1 MKVIR
6 GEPTLIRKEPIA
18 ALRAGSRLVRFSRT
32 ENTRRCGKNGL
43 YWETYR
49 HREEKLA
56 YVAGEA
62 QLPHRAYLPDG
73 TKLVA
78 TRRIIGHCASIFDQT
93 EEAEAPRRQSPN
105 KLKGSKLTPVH
116 GDALISITHQSIS
129 IEPRGCP
136 LRKKGHDLL

>member
-6 GEPTLIRKEPIA
+6 GEPTLIRKESIA

-56 YVAGEA
+56 YVAGES

-78 TRRIIGHCASIFDQT
+78 TWRRIGHCASIFDQT
-93 EEAEAPRRQSPN
+93 EEAEAPKAAVSQ
-105 KLKGSKLTPVH
+105 
-116 GDALISITHQSIS
+116 Q
-129 IEPRGCP
+129 IEGQQAHTRAWGRADFHYPP
-136 LRKKGHDLL
+136 KHFD